1 MASHFSETVYGN
13 KSELKPNCSQCWDN
27 DCVEMVDSMLDN
39 NNEQWSTLPIW
50 YCSRCKKVFGD
61 RSNKMTN
68 IMDGH
73 YYDRLTTTARF
84 EILEKDNI
92 ENRVNN
98 IETKIDNLNNEFQKQ
113 KEDVLH
119 ALKDR
124 INSFKL
130 S

>member
-1 MASHFSETVYGN
+1 
-13 KSELKPNCSQCWDN
+13 
-27 DCVEMVDSMLDN
+27 
-39 NNEQWSTLPIW
+39 
-50 YCSRCKKVFGD
+50 
-61 RSNKMTN
+61 
-68 IMDGH
+68 MDGH